1 MNLLG
6 GCDVQIYK
14 MTIDWMHEYIKIDR
28 NVLWNDWSYEEE
40 GLTDF

>member
-6 GCDVQIYK
+6 GCDVQIYN